1 MQRALAFV
9 AFAALLALA
18 LRAEAM
24 ETVVN
29 VSNVGLYVGHRVTF
43 CGTISQTK
51 QAGKAFF
58 INFGGHYP
66 QHRFTNVIFK
76 SDQSRFNLAGSESV
90 HDGNGQGV
98 QGRAR
103 DSAHLAVPGRR
114 VGCPAGG
121 ACAPQGGRHGIQGTD
136 QGALFRAP
144 V

>member
-1 MQRALAFV
+1 MMQRALAFV

-18 LRAEAM
+18 VRAEAM

-76 SDQSRFNLAGSESV
+76 SDQSRFNLA
-90 HDGNGQGV
+90 DFAPGQNLCTTGTVKEYKGV
-98 QGRAR
+98 PEIVLTSPSQ
-103 DSAHLAVPGRR
+103 V
-114 VGCPAGG
+114 VE
-121 ACAPQGGRHGIQGTD
+121 
-136 QGALFRAP
+136 
-144 V
+144 